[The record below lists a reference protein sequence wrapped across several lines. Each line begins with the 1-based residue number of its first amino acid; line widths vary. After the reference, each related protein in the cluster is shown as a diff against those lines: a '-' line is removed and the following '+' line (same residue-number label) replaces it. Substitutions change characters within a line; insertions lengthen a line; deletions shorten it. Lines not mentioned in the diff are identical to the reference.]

1 MLSVSNTVK
10 VMDLMTEVQTH
21 TLAGHTDRVSA
32 LNFNCCSHEV
42 PEHNCITSNISLIV
56 VVFLQILYATIS
68 ADSRYV
74 VSGSR
79 DETVRLWELSKNG
92 EMVYCFHAYSDV
104 YKVRFCADDN
114 KTIAALTS
122 RFGKKNLMILSFH
135 GEKERE

>member
-1 MLSVSNTVK
+1 MRGL
-10 VMDLMTEVQTH
+10 
-21 TLAGHTDRVSA
+21 LAS
-32 LNFNCCSHEV
+32 
-42 PEHNCITSNISLIV
+42 ISLIV
-56 VVFLQILYATIS
+56 IVFLQILYASIS

-79 DETVRLWELSKNG
+79 DEILRLWDLSKNG

-104 YKVRFCADDN
+104 YKVRFCGDDS

-122 RFGKKNLMILSFH
+122 RFGKKNLMMLRIH